1 LCGEGDENE
10 LGLVLGGQ
18 RLAAEGVEMTIK
30 QVALDMDVT
39 SQTVLRWVSAKLLP
53 VVRVNRRVLRV
64 RRDDYERFLER
75 RKK

>member
-10 LGLVLGGQ
+10 LGLVPGGQ
-18 RLAAEGVEMTIK
+18 RLAAEGIEMTIK
-30 QVALDMDVT
+30 QVAEDMEVT
-39 SQTVLRWVSAKLLP
+39 PQTVLRWVAAKLLP

-75 RKK
+75 KTK

>member
-1 LCGEGDENE
+1 M
-10 LGLVLGGQ
+10 
-18 RLAAEGVEMTIK
+18 AAEGVEMTIK

-39 SQTVLRWVSAKLLP
+39 PQTVLRWVSAKLLP

-75 RKK
+75 KTK